1 MLIRLL
7 HKLASQPVVYDWIQ
21 RLAGVD
27 QIYARVAPHLRVSA
41 ARPTILDVG
50 GGTGTMRRF
59 FPADSQYI
67 CMDIEMP
74 KLRGFRTKSRDGLA
88 VLCDATKMSFRD
100 GFADA
105 LICTSVAHHLTD
117 DMLEVVLRESVR
129 VLKPGGQL
137 FFLDPIADPNRPIGR
152 MIWKL
157 DRGSHPRAADT
168 LRNALD
174 RSFNVVRW
182 EQFAVYHA
190 YVFAIGV
197 RT

>member
-7 HKLASQPVVYDWIQ
+7 RTLATQPVVYDWIQ
-21 RLAGVD
+21 RLVGVD
-27 QIYARVAPHLRVSA
+27 KMYARIAPHLRASA
-41 ARPTILDVG
+41 SRPTILDVG
-50 GGTGTMRRF
+50 GGTGTMRRLW
-59 FPADSQYI
+59 PAHSKYI

-74 KLRGFRTKSRDGLA
+74 KLQGFRAKASDGLA
-88 VLCDATKMSFRD
+88 VLCDATNMPFRD
-100 GFADA
+100 GFADS

-117 DMLEVVLRESVR
+117 DMLEIVLRESFR

-137 FFLDPIADPNRPIGR
+137 FFLDPIADPGRPIGR

-157 DRGSHPRAADT
+157 DRGSYPRAADT
-168 LRNALD
+168 LRSALD
-174 RSFNVVRW
+174 RRFKVVHW